1 MKKNSIISFLWV
13 TIFCLAT
20 IAAYGQNNLQKHY
33 EYVNSEETTTIPFIL
48 HDNRIYLQIQLL
60 DEKFNVILDNG
71 APKTMFPTRT
81 IEKFFT
87 LLPDSL
93 ICQIY
98 PKSPNTKDYKKR
110 IILSIDN
117 YDLILDTIRFCQSD
131 MMFMLGAELFERRI
145 VNLDFVNETLTLSNA
160 LPKDIDAYIA
170 IDMSSQKHENRFG
183 VIQHY
188 FLIHIPDFKN
198 FLNLNIPLVF
208 NIDLGAI
215 SSFLSDKTIK
225 KVDYKNVINNPALLS
240 SLFSTEIMFNR
251 PNIRISYADSSGS
264 NVSAFP
270 QEEAFAYFDG
280 WIGIDVLK
288 RFHHIIFDEQGKKF
302 YVKIRK

>member
-1 MKKNSIISFLWV
+1 MRKNTNPLSISYLFVFI
-13 TIFCLAT
+13 IFVLCKFNGHAQLV
-20 IAAYGQNNLQKHY
+20 QN
-33 EYVNSEETTTIPFIL
+33 VDIEETTTIPFNL
-48 HDNRIYLQIQLL
+48 KNNKIYLQIQLFN
-60 DEKFNVILDNG
+60 EKFDVFLDNG
-71 APKTMFPTRT
+71 APKTMFPTT
-81 IEKFFT
+81 MIEKFFT
-87 LLPDSL
+87 SLPDSL
-93 ICQIY
+93 ICQIFSKL
-98 PKSPNTKDYKKR
+98 PELKDYEK
-110 IILSIDN
+110 IVILSIGN
-117 YDLILDTIRFCQSD
+117 YDLILDTIRVDSSYK
-131 MMFMLGAELFERRI
+131 MIVLGAELFERRI

-160 LPKDIDAYIA
+160 LPEDIDTYIA

-251 PNIRISYADSSGS
+251 PNMRIIYSDRSEI
-264 NVSAFP
+264 P
-270 QEEAFAYFDG
+270 QEEKFTYFDG
-280 WIGIDVLK
+280 VIGIDILK
-288 RFHHIIFDEQGKKF
+288 RFHHVIFDYQGKKL
-302 YVKIRK
+302 YVKIKK